1 MLSRKPRALA
11 LTVLSLSAV
20 AAGSANP
27 LPSDESKDPTASPPP
42 KSANTDD
49 ANPTPAP
56 GRMIVAGRVLD
67 PEGKPVPG
75 AAVMVHARDLSLWRP
90 HFFARKIQIPL
101 ADARTDGSGRFRI
114 DAPRTSST
122 QHMEF
127 GAVAM
132 APGYGV
138 GWVML
143 DPDDDQPTAEIS
155 LRAEQVIQGRL
166 FDVQGRPV
174 PDVEVFVQSIRS
186 DHPLSRARLNDR
198 YIYRRSD
205 GVIYWR
211 PRDTRV
217 YPAWPRPM
225 TTDAEGRFTVRG
237 VGRNL
242 HAELSVHHPR
252 FALQRIPVGT
262 DDNAESKPVTW
273 ALAPTQIVN
282 VRVTYADTG
291 EPVPHSPLEVVAGR
305 TIDESETDDAGRARV
320 NSWPAQAYYV
330 TAYPPE
336 GQPYLIA
343 RGQANWPKG
352 ALEQTLNLALPRGVL
367 VYGKVREEGSGK
379 PIPRAHVQFHTGA
392 RNGEDVT
399 MTIRTGSDGS
409 FRLGAE
415 PKPGH
420 LFIRGPDDDYVFQA
434 IDSRV
439 VREGQPGGGRLYS
452 HAYAALDLKPG
463 MGSHEV
469 NLVIRRGAMAE
480 GRVVGPDDQ
489 PVGEAWIFSRLIL
502 EPSEGAF
509 MHWRGLY
516 HGKLRNGRFEIRGL
530 APGADVPVY
539 FLEPERKLGAVVNL
553 SAKSMASG
561 PYTVRLEPC
570 GSARAWL
577 IDPDGKP
584 VAKPVR
590 GLNIRMVVT
599 PGSAMNAHPNEKE
612 ASLLSADEG
621 ELTDVDPI
629 NYETAPAPDVLGRIE
644 LPVLIPGATYRLI
657 DHTMYVQGQTGP
669 EIRKEFT
676 IKPGQKLNLGDIRIA
691 KPPS

>member
-1 MLSRKPRALA
+1 MF
-11 LTVLSLSAV
+11 
-20 AAGSANP
+20 
-27 LPSDESKDPTASPPP
+27 
-42 KSANTDD
+42 
-49 ANPTPAP
+49 
-56 GRMIVAGRVLD
+56 VAGRVLD
-67 PEGKPVPG
+67 PRGKPVPG

-90 HFFARKIQIPL
+90 HFLARRVQIPL
-101 ADARTDGSGRFRI
+101 ADARTDGAGRFRI

-132 APGYGV
+132 APGFGV

-143 DPDDDQPTAEIS
+143 DPDDAQPTAEIS
-155 LRAEQVIQGRL
+155 LRPEQVIHGRL

-174 PDVEVFVQSIRS
+174 PDVEVFVHAIRS
-186 DHPLSRARLNDR
+186 DHPQSRARLHDR
-198 YIYRRSD
+198 YNYRRSD
-205 GVIYWR
+205 GVLYWWTK
-211 PRDTRV
+211 DARV

-237 VGRNL
+237 VGQNL

-252 FALQRIPVGT
+252 FALQRFPVET

-291 EPVPHSPLEVVAGR
+291 EPVPHSPLEVLAGR
-305 TIDESETDDAGRARV
+305 TIDESETDDAGQARI
-320 NSWPAQAYYV
+320 NSWPAQVYYV

-343 RGQANWPKG
+343 RGQVNWPNG

-367 VYGKVREEGSGK
+367 VHGKVTEEGSGK
-379 PIPRAHVQFHTGA
+379 PLPAAHVQFDTGA
-392 RNGEDVT
+392 RNGEEVT

-409 FRLGAE
+409 FHLGAE

-420 LFIRGPDDDYVFQA
+420 LFIRGREDDFVFQT

-463 MGSHEV
+463 MGSQEV
-469 NLVIRRGAMAE
+469 NLVVRRGATVE
-480 GRVVGPDDQ
+480 GRVVGPDGQ

-502 EPSEGAF
+502 EPRQGAY
-509 MHWRGLY
+509 MYWSGSY

-530 APGADVPVY
+530 APGAEVPVY

-553 SAKSMASG
+553 SAKSMAGG
-561 PYTVRLEPC
+561 PNTVRLEPC

-577 IDPDGKP
+577 VDPDGKP

-612 ASLLSADEG
+612 ASLLFDDED
-621 ELTDVDPI
+621 ELTRVDLI
-629 NYETAPAPDVLGRIE
+629 NYETAPAPDALGRIE

-657 DHTMYVQGQTGP
+657 DYTMYVQGQTGP

-676 IKPGQKLNLGDIRIA
+676 IKAGQKLNLGDIRIA